1 MIVWVNGAF
10 GSGKS
15 TLVDE
20 LRPRWPEVLVYDPEM
35 VGFVLR
41 KIVEVPTG
49 DFQDLRLWR
58 RQVADLAVGLVEE
71 YQRPVLVPMTLV
83 NPGYADE
90 IFGALKGAGIP
101 VHHFFLK
108 VSKEVLEKRIAG
120 RSFTPDDPAQD
131 ERVRTWCKSKIE
143 SCMAAA
149 DILPSDT
156 VFLNGELSPRELAD
170 AVLARVG
177 PSRAASASSRAGSAA
192 ALLVRGGGDAL

>member
-20 LRPRWPEVLVYDPEM
+20 LSSRWPEALVYDPEM
-35 VGFVLR
+35 VGYVLR
-41 KIVEVPTG
+41 EIVAVPTG

-83 NPGYADE
+83 DPGYVEE
-90 IFGALKGAGIP
+90 IFGALKDAGID

-108 VSKEVLEKRIAG
+108 VSGEVLVKRIDG
-120 RSFTPDDPAQD
+120 RSVTPDDPERD
-131 ERVRTWCKSKIE
+131 ERVRQWCKARIE
-143 SCMAAA
+143 PCTAAM
-149 DILPSDT
+149 DTLPGGT
-156 VFLNGELSPRELAD
+156 VFLDGELAPKELAD
-170 AVLARVG
+170 NVLARVG
-177 PSRAASASSRAGSAA
+177 RSP
-192 ALLVRGGGDAL
+192 VR

>member
-10 GSGKS
+10 GSGKT

-20 LRPRWPEVLVYDPEM
+20 LRPRWPEALVYDPEM

-71 YQRPVLVPMTLV
+71 YGRPLLIPMTLV
-83 NPGYADE
+83 NPGYVSE
-90 IFGALKGAGIP
+90 IFDALQNAGIE

-108 VSKEVLEKRIAG
+108 VSRQELEKRIEG
-120 RSFTPDDPAQD
+120 RSFCPDDPERD
-131 ERVRTWCKSKIE
+131 EQIRSWAKHRIAP
-143 SCMAAA
+143 CMAAV
-149 DILPSDT
+149 DTLPTST
-156 VFLNGELSPRELAD
+156 VFLNGALPPRNLAD
-170 AVLARVG
+170 QVLARVSV
-177 PSRAASASSRAGSAA
+177 PPRAVGQGATP
-192 ALLVRGGGDAL
+192 